1 MRKTFFAP
9 HLEGKS
15 GGGKSEIRETE
26 RLRNQEAQR
35 EIDDAPMAKGTT
47 IYDALKSSTYD
58 RVYPQFAAETTKE
71 LHEALCSLWLH
82 CVTQETGS
90 EDIRL
95 IDAAACAEVVRIFK
109 KMGVYCHIDTRPSPP
124 TELSAYVTVISGPPQ
139 WGTHSI
145 CFTISQDVP
154 KTHCR
159 GPT

>member
-1 MRKTFFAP
+1 
-9 HLEGKS
+9 LEGKICTREERERKEKEP
-15 GGGKSEIRETE
+15 GKCKHET
-26 RLRNQEAQR
+26 
-35 EIDDAPMAKGTT
+35 DDAPMAKGTT
-47 IYDALKSSTYD
+47 IYDALKSSAYD
-58 RVYPQFAAETTKE
+58 RVYPQFVAETTKE

-82 CVTQETGS
+82 CVTQETCS

-124 TELSAYVTVISGPPQ
+124 TELSAYVTVISGPSQ

-145 CFTISQDVP
+145 CFTIAQDVP

-159 GPT
+159 GPV